1 MDANPLLLRSR
12 CVLNVV
18 MFPVAGLKSPNATV
32 EECNNLQYLYIFAY
46 IMCSFYF
53 ASVHPTDLQNII
65 IFIWRLTTAEE
76 ANDEVSQENS
86 REVVCVQDYC
96 KE

>member
-1 MDANPLLLRSR
+1 
-12 CVLNVV
+12 

-32 EECNNLQYLYIFAY
+32 EECNNLQYLCIFAY

-53 ASVHPTDLQNII
+53 ASVRPTDLQNII
-65 IFIWRLTTAEE
+65 IFIWLLTTTEDT
-76 ANDEVSQENS
+76 NDEVSQENS

-96 KE
+96 QGEN